1 MTGAELAGKG
11 VNVELGPTVN
21 IVRDPRW
28 GRAFESY
35 GEDPYLSGQIAAADI
50 EGVQGQGPIAMV
62 KHFALY
68 NQETFRNT
76 AADDVIVTDRVARE
90 IYMPQFQAAVQQ
102 GGAGAVMCSY
112 STIDG
117 TDACQDPYLTEIL
130 DNQWGFGGFVMSDGG
145 ATHSTVAA
153 ANAGLED
160 MESRGDQHFG
170 PALVRAV
177 QSGQVSLATLRTM
190 ASRVLTTMFRFGL
203 FDKAPSGSLSN
214 TVTSPAHVAVSRA
227 VADAGTV
234 LLKNSGAILPLAGG
248 ATSIAVIGDD
258 AGPDAVTAGGGSTHV
273 VATHVVTPFQG
284 IAAAA
289 PRGTKVTYSKGN
301 PPNQG
306 KPNSGLQGQAVAKA
320 RAASVAIVFAGLPEQ
335 EGVDLPSIDL
345 SPAENQLISAV
356 AHANPNTVVVLNT
369 GSAVTMPWLSSVK
382 AVVEAWYPGQ
392 EDGDAIA
399 DVLFGKVDPSGKLP
413 VTFPS
418 TLAEVPASTPAQW
431 PGLNHQVQYSEG
443 LLVGYRW
450 YDAKG
455 IAPLFAFGFGLSYT
469 TFSFSNLNVT
479 PSSLSTGDTATA
491 TVDVT
496 NTGKVA
502 GADTVQ
508 AYVGDPASTGEP
520 PEQLKGFSKVSL
532 APGQTATVTI
542 TLGPQSFSTWDSTHQ
557 AWVETPGSYD
567 VMVGDSSTNLP
578 QTATISIG

>member
-1 MTGAELAGKG
+1 
-11 VNVELGPTVN
+11 
-21 IVRDPRW
+21 
-28 GRAFESY
+28 
-35 GEDPYLSGQIAAADI
+35 
-50 EGVQGQGPIAMV
+50 
-62 KHFALY
+62 
-68 NQETFRNT
+68 
-76 AADDVIVTDRVARE
+76 
-90 IYMPQFQAAVQQ
+90 
-102 GGAGAVMCSY
+102 
-112 STIDG
+112 
-117 TDACQDPYLTEIL
+117 
-130 DNQWGFGGFVMSDGG
+130 
-145 ATHSTVAA
+145 
-153 ANAGLED
+153 
-160 MESRGDQHFG
+160 
-170 PALVRAV
+170 
-177 QSGQVSLATLRTM
+177 
-190 ASRVLTTMFRFGL
+190 MFRFGL
-203 FDKAPSGSLSN
+203 FDKAPTGSLSN
-214 TVTSPAHVAVSRA
+214 VVTSPAHAAASRA

-234 LLKNSGAILPLAGG
+234 LLKNSGAILPLAGR

-273 VATHVVTPFQG
+273 VAPHVVTPFRG

-289 PRGTKVTYSKGN
+289 PRGSSVTYSKGN

-306 KPNSGLQGQAVAKA
+306 KPNSGLQAQAVAKA

-335 EGVDLPSIDL
+335 EGVDLQSIDL

-356 AHANPNTVVVLNT
+356 ARANPNTVVVLNT

-413 VTFPS
+413 VTFPA
-418 TLAEVPASTPAQW
+418 TLANVPASTPAQW

-455 IAPLFAFGFGLSYT
+455 ITPLFPFGFGLSYT

-479 PSSLSTGDTATA
+479 PSSLSSGDTATA

-496 NTGKVA
+496 NTGSVA

-508 AYVGDPASTGEP
+508 AYVGDPTSTGEP
-520 PEQLKGFSKVSL
+520 PEQLKGFTKVSL

-557 AWVETPGSYD
+557 AWVETPGSYN